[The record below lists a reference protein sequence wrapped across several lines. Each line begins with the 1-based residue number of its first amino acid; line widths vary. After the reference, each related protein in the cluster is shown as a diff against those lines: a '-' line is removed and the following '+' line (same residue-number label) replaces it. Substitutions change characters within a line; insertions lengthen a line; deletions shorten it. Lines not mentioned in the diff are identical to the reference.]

1 MFMTIKE
8 INEEIKNQLGSLCF
22 TNYTPDTI
30 RKIKQVFKDI
40 GVNALPQNLILEDVQ
55 FFEKCLKIEYQVQDR
70 HFTLILGYNK

>member
-1 MFMTIKE
+1 MFMTIEE

-30 RKIKQVFKDI
+30 RKIEQVFKDI

-70 HFTLILGYNK
+70 HFTLILGCHK

>member
-1 MFMTIKE
+1 MFMEIE
-8 INEEIKNQLGSLCF
+8 DINEEIKNQLGSLCF

-30 RKIKQVFKDI
+30 RKIEQIFKDI
-40 GVNALPQNLILEDVQ
+40 GVNALPQNLMLEDIQ